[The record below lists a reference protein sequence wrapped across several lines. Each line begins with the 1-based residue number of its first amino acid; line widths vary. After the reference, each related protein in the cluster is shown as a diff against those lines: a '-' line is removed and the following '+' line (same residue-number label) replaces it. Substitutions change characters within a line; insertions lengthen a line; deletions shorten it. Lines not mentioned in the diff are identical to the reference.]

1 MIEGVSDLHAVSG
14 RQVSM
19 YNSLASQI
27 FHSLGNLYRYV
38 QQFLLDANLI
48 EENIIW
54 FLDPLTF
61 VTRITFKTSQV
72 VI

>member
-48 EENIIW
+48 EEVYG
-54 FLDPLTF
+54 FLT
-61 VTRITFKTSQV
+61 
-72 VI
+72 